1 MTYLCLSQSKVNIK
15 RLMNRRQ
22 IAEIVIILERDELQF
37 YILLQTIPVV
47 RSSINLSFSV
57 TKQRGL

>member
-22 IAEIVIILERDELQF
+22 IDEIVIILERDGLQF

-57 TKQRGL
+57 TK